1 MQKRKRLAEEERR
14 FHAARTAKRRKNPSA
29 GKVLVLPAMT
39 RAPAGG
45 DGRRKT
51 TEEWE
56 PPAVLPENFGKRLQE
71 LVNAYRLNT
80 KG

>member
-1 MQKRKRLAEEERR
+1 MRKQKRLAEEEQRYL
-14 FHAARTAKRRKNPSA
+14 AARAKRRKNPSA

-56 PPAVLPENFGKRLQE
+56 PPAVLTRE
-71 LVNAYRLNT
+71 
-80 KG
+80 